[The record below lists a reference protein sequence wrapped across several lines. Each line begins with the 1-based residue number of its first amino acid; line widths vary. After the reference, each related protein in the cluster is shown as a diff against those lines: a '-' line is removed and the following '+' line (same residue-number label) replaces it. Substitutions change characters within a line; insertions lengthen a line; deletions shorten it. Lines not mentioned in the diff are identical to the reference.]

1 MIDLS
6 QLPWLATMIIGFL
19 VFAAF
24 YYTVIR
30 EAGNFINWF
39 RSDT

>member
-6 QLPWLATMIIGFL
+6 QLPWMATMVVGFL

-24 YYTVIR
+24 YYTIIK
-30 EAGNFINWF
+30 ETGNLINWL